1 MEQAGLDTAPRP
13 EIVTPNDRH
22 TITNVKQPMHSEK
35 NIQETKGEIVLPPA
49 QYTVMPFKGMHPQ
62 LDESVFLADGARI
75 IGDVKMEKDC
85 SVWFNTVVRGDVNYI
100 RVGERTNIQDNA
112 VIHVT
117 HKKFPCIIG
126 ANVTVGHSA
135 VIHAATIYDY
145 CLIGMG
151 AVVLDDAKVGPFALV
166 AAGAVV
172 LGGTVIPEGTL
183 AAGVPAKVVRKLTD
197 EEKAMLIQSAQNYV
211 DYVAAFRGQS

>member
-1 MEQAGLDTAPRP
+1 MKTTNMRNVAE
-13 EIVTPNDRH
+13 TPAA
-22 TITNVKQPMHSEK
+22 
-35 NIQETKGEIVLPPA
+35 GEIHLPPV
-49 QYTVMPFKGMHPQ
+49 QYTVMPFKGMRPD
-62 LDESVFLADGARI
+62 LDPSVFLADGARI
-75 IGDVKMEKDC
+75 VGDVKMEKDC

-183 AAGVPAKVVRKLTD
+183 AAGIPAKVMRKLTD
-197 EEKAMLIQSAQNYV
+197 EERAMLIQSAQNYV